1 MRLDRLFFLIP
12 MLMLASAGMWGSCVA
27 WAQDRDPYTLERSI
41 AEAMENNPDLRATME
56 TKYQAEMA
64 KKQAGT
70 EFLPKASTTYGYTR
84 FNEAPQFRSD
94 LLPGVE
100 INVGTVDNYQWK
112 GTVTQPLFTG
122 FALTSAY
129 ELAKLGVDQAELNI
143 ARAKLDLIL
152 SVKEA
157 YFNVLIADK
166 AVLVAEQAVQSLES
180 NRNVADNFYK
190 VGIIPVND
198 LLKAEVELANAR
210 QKLVGAR
217 NSAVLARAA
226 FNNVLGRP
234 VALPVQVQDILAYSP
249 EEGDFVAYVSK
260 ALKNRPEMKLLD
272 TNILQVEQ
280 QKRIAASDYYPDVV
294 LSYDYIK
301 EGDSPGVSGSPYHDA
316 NSWQITAG
324 LTWTFW
330 EWGKT
335 RYAVHEKESLQREL
349 MHTRQSLEE
358 GIGLEVKN
366 AMLEISTAAENIPT
380 TEKALGQAEENL
392 RVNEERYKAEV
403 TTITEVLDAQT
414 LLTEARVNY
423 YRALYNHNL
432 AKARLQRAMG
442 IE

>member
-1 MRLDRLFFLIP
+1 MTVDRSILLT
-12 MLMLASAGMWGSCVA
+12 LMLIGAVMWGGVAA
-27 WAQDRDPYTLERSI
+27 WAEDQNVYTLDRSI
-41 AEAMENNPDLRATME
+41 AEAMAHNPDLLATME
-56 TKYQAEMA
+56 TKTQAEMV
-64 KKQAGT
+64 KKQSRT
-70 EFLPKASTTYGYTR
+70 EFLPKAGTTYGYTR
-84 FNEAPQFRSD
+84 FDEAPQFRSD
-94 LLPGVE
+94 LLPGVQVK
-100 INVGTVDNYQWK
+100 VGTADNYQWK
-112 GTVTQPLFTG
+112 ATVTQPLFTG

-129 ELAKLGVDQAELNI
+129 ELAKLGVDQSELNI
-143 ARAKLDLIL
+143 ARSRLDLVL

-180 NRNVADNFYK
+180 NRNVADNFYQ

-210 QKLVGAR
+210 QKLVAAR
-217 NSAVLARAA
+217 NAAVLARAA

-234 VALPVQVQDILAYSP
+234 IALPVQVRDILAYSP
-249 EEGDFVAYVSK
+249 EEGDFEAYVSK
-260 ALKNRPEMKLLD
+260 ALKTRPEMKLLE
-272 TNILQVEQ
+272 TSILQVEQ
-280 QKRIAASDYYPDVV
+280 EKRLAASDYYPDVV

-301 EGDSPGVSGSPYHDA
+301 EGDSPDVSGSPYHEA

-335 RYAVHEKESLQREL
+335 RYAVHEKESAQREL
-349 MHTRQSLEE
+349 LHTKRSLEE
-358 GIGLEVKN
+358 GIGLEVRN
-366 AMLEISTAAENIPT
+366 AMLDISTAAENIPT
-380 TEKALGQAEENL
+380 TERALHQAEENL

-414 LLTEARVNY
+414 LLTEARVNR

-432 AKARLQRAMG
+432 AKARLQRAVG
-442 IE
+442 LE